1 MHDYRETRGKRYQPR
16 YDGSVDERRRRDD
29 LAQEADD
36 LVVHPILVVS
46 QRFVDGQHHRE
57 TGIPEVLFVKLTHRH
72 PPQTRSE
79 YHKEGHVMKGIRL

>member
-1 MHDYRETRGKRYQPR
+1 MHDYRKTRGKRYQPR

-46 QRFVDGQHHRE
+46 QRFVDGQHHSE

-72 PPQTRSE
+72 APQTRSE
-79 YHKEGHVMKGIRL
+79 YHNHTTSLSGL